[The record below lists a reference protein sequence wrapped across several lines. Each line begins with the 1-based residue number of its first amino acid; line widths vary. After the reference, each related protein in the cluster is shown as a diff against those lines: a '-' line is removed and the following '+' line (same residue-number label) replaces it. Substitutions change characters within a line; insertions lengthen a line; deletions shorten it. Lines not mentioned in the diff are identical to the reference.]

1 MAQSKAF
8 TLVEL
13 PVVRKCETKGFTL
26 IELMVV
32 LALIVLI
39 SAVTLPSVTRIF
51 SSGADAMTYNLMS
64 AQLEVAR
71 IEALESGAPAGIHA
85 QFADP
90 TANPDLAGAQYSTV
104 ITYNDQDGAPEYQK
118 FTQAPGYVPRALPA
132 SMAVGEAD
140 KFRTGGSWDQ
150 ISKDDLDGDFT
161 TFSMIFSATGVL
173 VTTVAGQDIGFH
185 AAVDYNGLFSGTTKL
200 WALPAAEPGTTALT
214 IFNYAEARVLALA
227 QRQAYLNESAQ
238 YLPVSF
244 YTGMLYLRKGQ

>member
-13 PVVRKCETKGFTL
+13 
-26 IELMVV
+26 MVV
-32 LALIVLI
+32 LALVVLI
-39 SAVTLPSVTRIF
+39 SVVTLPSVIRIF
-51 SSGADAMTYNLMS
+51 NSGADAMTYNLMS
-64 AQLEVAR
+64 AQLEGAR
-71 IEALESGAPAGIHA
+71 MRALESGAPAGIHA
-85 QFADP
+85 QLADP
-90 TANPDLAGAQYSTV
+90 TARPDLAGAQYSTV
-104 ITYNDQDGAPEYQK
+104 ITYNDQTGVPEYQK
-118 FTQAPGYVPRALPA
+118 FTQAPGYVPRALPG

-140 KFRTGGSWDQ
+140 KFRTGGNWDQ

-173 VTTVAGQDIGFH
+173 VTTVAGLNIDFH
-185 AAVDYNGLFSGTTKL
+185 ADVGYNGLFSGTDTKL
-200 WALPAAEPGTTALT
+200 WELPAAEPGTTALT
-214 IFNYAEARVLALA
+214 IFNYAEASLLTPA